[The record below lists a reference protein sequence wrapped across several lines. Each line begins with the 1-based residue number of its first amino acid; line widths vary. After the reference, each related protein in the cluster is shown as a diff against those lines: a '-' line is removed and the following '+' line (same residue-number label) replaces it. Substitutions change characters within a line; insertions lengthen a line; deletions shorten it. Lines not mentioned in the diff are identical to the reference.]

1 MGFELNNFL
10 PIGPR
15 KDISPVEIFPLKIIS
30 NPTKFGKDN
39 IYKESEFIS
48 EAHTKLATPLSALAL
63 TLLAL
68 SFFL

>member
-30 NPTKFGKDN
+30 NPTKFGKN
-39 IYKESEFIS
+39 TIYKESEFIS
-48 EAHTKLATPLSALAL
+48 EAHTKIR
-63 TLLAL
+63 LLH
-68 SFFL
+68 